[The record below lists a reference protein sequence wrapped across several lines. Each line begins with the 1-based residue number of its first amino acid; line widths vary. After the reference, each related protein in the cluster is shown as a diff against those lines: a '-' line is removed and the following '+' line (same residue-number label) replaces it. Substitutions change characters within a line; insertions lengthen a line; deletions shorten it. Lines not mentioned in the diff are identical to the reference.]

1 MVRGEA
7 WRGEVDAR
15 RALYMRPASAAAL
28 HTLTQLHDAL
38 APAHRHTDMARAQQA
53 AVTAWVPPPQ
63 PPDLEA
69 QHGVGADSKARLCCA
84 LLAVQDH
91 MLCSSQASGVA
102 SRAQLELRA
111 SRSTRGGGG
120 GAGCIRSRSF
130 AASLALPA
138 RQRFRRPKAMQRGL
152 APRTFRRSSSAEAE
166 RAVEVGK
173 LLNGRPSWRVGA
185 YDAKAAAAGPCR
197 HGACTATATPVRP
210 GPAPWLSSRHVR
222 FPHTTAPDIGNAH
235 TSVEVSAWHFDAR
248 VGASRD
254 SRKRE

>member
-1 MVRGEA
+1 VRGVCVLLWVAVVVRGEA

-91 MLCSSQASGVA
+91 MLRAAQAHGAA
-102 SRAQLELRA
+102 SRSQLELRA
-111 SRSTRGGGG
+111 SRSTRGGG

-130 AASLALPA
+130 AASIARPA
-138 RQRFRRPKAMQRGL
+138 RHRRQGSMGL
-152 APRTFRRSSSAEAE
+152 TPRTVRRCLICTSRAGRRGRQAAE
-166 RAVEVGK
+166 
-173 LLNGRPSWRVGA
+173 W
-185 YDAKAAAAGPCR
+185 
-197 HGACTATATPVRP
+197 
-210 GPAPWLSSRHVR
+210 PAIVAR
-222 FPHTTAPDIGNAH
+222 G
-235 TSVEVSAWHFDAR
+235 SV
-248 VGASRD
+248 
-254 SRKRE
+254 